1 MSAPIAIAN
10 RQAACPLSQTALRRL
25 AAWLMARAEARDT
38 TLAGCALSV
47 VLVDDRGIT
56 PLNRTFIG
64 HEGPTDVI
72 SFRYDRIPGAPQGTA
87 EVVVNAERAV
97 QEARRRGIPV
107 HRELALYLAHG
118 CLHLTGADDATPDQR
133 AAMQRIQNRWLQQA
147 GRTGLLHGI
156 CPASAGQRRAARV

>member
-1 MSAPIAIAN
+1 MPERIAIAN
-10 RQAACPLSQTALRRL
+10 RQSACRLSLPGLRRL
-25 AAWLMARAEARDT
+25 AAWLMARAEARDA

-56 PLNRTFIG
+56 PLNRTFVG

-72 SFRYDRIPGAPQGTA
+72 SFRYDLIPGAPQGTA

-118 CLHLTGADDATPDQR
+118 CLHLTGADDATPGQR
-133 AAMQRIQNRWLQQA
+133 AAMQRIQNRWLRQA
-147 GRTGLLHGI
+147 GRTGLLHAIG
-156 CPASAGQRRAARV
+156 CAPAGQRRVARV